1 MTKKKRTTRT
11 YSIDDGI
18 YNKFVNIINDN
29 NLNRSKVIESLI
41 VEYLEKMEKE
51 VK

>member
-1 MTKKKRTTRT
+1 MKKRTTRT
-11 YSIDDGI
+11 YSIDDEI
-18 YNKFVNIINDN
+18 YNKFVKIINDN